1 MGTLWTDESREG
13 EGLHDGPLWRAPQA
27 CTSPDQPGI
36 PASSLTGPWPS
47 VCTWPHKC
55 LSLRGSWASVY
66 PRALWVPPLPAS
78 SQRQLPEC
86 CAEAEPSTPC

>member
-13 EGLHDGPLWRAPQA
+13 EGLHDRPLWRAPQA

-47 VCTWPHKC
+47 VCTWPYKC

-66 PRALWVPPLPAS
+66 PLGPLGS
-78 SQRQLPEC
+78 
-86 CAEAEPSTPC
+86 PSTCQQPAAAPRVLRRG